1 MREHEKILKALANK
15 RRLQIVKFLKEKKEA
30 NVGEI
35 ALHIKLSFKAT
46 SKHLA
51 VLSGADIV
59 EKEQRSLLC
68 FYSLA
73 PKLMPLSRAVISIV

>member
-35 ALHIKLSFKAT
+35 SDHIKLSFKAT

-59 EKEQRSLLC
+59 EKEQRSLAC
-68 FYSLA
+68 YYSLA
-73 PKLMPLSRAVISIV
+73 PKLMPIAHAVISIV